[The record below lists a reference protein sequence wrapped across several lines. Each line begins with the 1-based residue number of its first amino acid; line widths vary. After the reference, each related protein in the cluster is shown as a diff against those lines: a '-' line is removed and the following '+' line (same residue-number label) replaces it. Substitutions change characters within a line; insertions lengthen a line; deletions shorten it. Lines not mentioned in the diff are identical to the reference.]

1 MSGMD
6 TTLTD
11 LAQLLRCE
19 GLLDD
24 RTSMHDADP
33 TDVTGADCDS
43 RVAAPGH
50 VFICKGAAFRA
61 DYLRDALDMG
71 AVSYLCDATH
81 AGELAAA
88 APGVPALVAPDGGL
102 RRAMALVSAEAWG
115 HPDRDLAVLGMTG
128 TKGKS
133 TVANMLR
140 SIFDAG
146 APADHPRAA
155 IMGTIAT
162 YDGIESFESHNTTPE
177 SPDLWRHIANARTAG
192 LDPMVMEVSSQAL
205 KYNRVDG
212 LELAVGGFLNIGRD
226 HISPIEH
233 PDFEDYFASKLR
245 IFEHT
250 RTAVVNLKTDHA
262 AEVLAAAARC
272 DKVVTFC
279 AGAPEAA
286 GRAADIWADHIEP
299 GGGTVD
305 FVAHTP
311 AWTATMHLSM
321 PGLFNVDNALCAIA
335 FALEQGVGRG
345 QIRDGLAACRVPGR
359 MEVVRT
365 SDPRITAVVDFA
377 HNKMAFENF
386 FPSVRRDF
394 PGRDV
399 IAVFGAPGCKAQE
412 RRRELA
418 EVAGAYADHIV
429 VCEDDPGR
437 EDPADIC
444 AEIARHIPDTCPH
457 EIVVDRNA
465 AVERAVRL
473 AKENADEAGRSSVVC
488 LLAKG
493 DDHWMKRPEGFVP
506 DIQDRERFARAA
518 AAVGLGV
525 E

>member
-1 MSGMD
+1 MPA
-6 TTLTD
+6 TLSS
-11 LAQLLRCE
+11 LSQLLADE
-19 GLLDD
+19 GLLVRASFQPDQD
-24 RTSMHDADP
+24 NLA
-33 TDVTGADCDS
+33 VTGADCDS
-43 RVAAPGH
+43 RFAAPGH
-50 VFICKGAAFRA
+50 LFIAKGKAFRA
-61 DYLRDALDMG
+61 AYLTSALEAG
-71 AVSYLCDATH
+71 AVAYLCDESLEAQ
-81 AGELAAA
+81 LAQT
-88 APGVPALVAPDGGL
+88 APDTPALVVRDV
-102 RRAMALVSAEAWG
+102 RRAMGVVSPVAWD
-115 HPDRDLAVLGMTG
+115 HPDRYLDVIGLTG

-133 TVANMLR
+133 TAAYMLR
-140 SIFDAG
+140 SILDG
-146 APADHPRAA
+146 DTPGSRAA
-155 IMGTIAT
+155 IMGSIDT